1 MKNLLGAVVN
11 LIFVLLACVI
21 LVGIVMRIKRN
32 YAAKIIEVPATVV
45 DKQTF
50 TKTAFSK
57 NRAPEQKQCYV
68 VTFLCEGKKRT
79 FAVSELSFAQ
89 YTINEKGTLKYQG
102 TRLLDWK

>member
-1 MKNLLGAVVN
+1 MENLLGAVVN
-11 LIFVLLACVI
+11 LGFVLLACVI

-50 TKTAFSK
+50 TRTVVSK
-57 NRAPEQKQCYV
+57 NRTPEQRQCYV